1 MGKHSGRHAFK
12 DKLISLGYAD
22 LTDDVIEN
30 AFGKFKILADKK
42 KHIYDEDIIAL
53 VDDSLVLDN
62 KANTIVLKSLKV
74 FAGTGEPQKADM
86 TLDVNGQIKSA
97 TETGDGPVDAIFKCI
112 KNLYPHDVNLQ
123 LYQVHAVTEG
133 TDAQATVS
141 VRIEENGKTTVGQ
154 AADTDTLVASAN
166 AYIAALNKMILKRE
180 KTAPA
185 MEQEK
190 EKMRGIQMGLFDK
203 VKKIWSQDMAI
214 DLGTAN
220 TLVVVKGQGVV
231 LNEPSVVAIVEQAG
245 KKQVLAVGDEAKT
258 MLGRTPGNI
267 EAIRPL
273 RDGVIADFIVTE
285 EMIKHFIK
293 KVHKGRSFANPR
305 ILICVPTGST
315 PVERKAIQ
323 DSALAAGARR
333 VQLIEE
339 PIAAAIGANLP
350 ISEATGSMVVDIGG
364 GTSEIAVMSLGGLV
378 YSKSLRVAG
387 DAMDGAMANYMRKEY
402 NLMIGDSTAEKIKK
416 EIGTAIPTN
425 DNTYPVKGRDLRSG
439 TPKEVNITEEDT
451 AEALNDILRE
461 MVNGIKDAL
470 EATPPELS
478 ADLVDMGLTLTGG
491 GALLKNIDKRFS
503 KETGLPVHI
512 AEDPLSC
519 VAVGTGKALDQEQT
533 FSTMMTEY

>member
-1 MGKHSGRHAFK
+1 MVKWLKG
-12 DKLISLGYAD
+12 
-22 LTDDVIEN
+22 LTN
-30 AFGKFKILADKK
+30 
-42 KHIYDEDIIAL
+42 
-53 VDDSLVLDN
+53 
-62 KANTIVLKSLKV
+62 
-74 FAGTGEPQKADM
+74 
-86 TLDVNGQIKSA
+86 
-97 TETGDGPVDAIFKCI
+97 
-112 KNLYPHDVNLQ
+112 
-123 LYQVHAVTEG
+123 
-133 TDAQATVS
+133 
-141 VRIEENGKTTVGQ
+141 
-154 AADTDTLVASAN
+154 
-166 AYIAALNKMILKRE
+166 
-180 KTAPA
+180 
-185 MEQEK
+185 
-190 EKMRGIQMGLFDK
+190 
-203 VKKIWSQDMAI
+203 IWSQDMAI

-220 TLVVVKGQGVV
+220 TLVVLKSQGVV
-231 LNEPSVVAIVEQAG
+231 LNEPSVVAIVENMG
-245 KKQVLAVGDEAKT
+245 KKTVLAVGDEAKT

-267 EAIRPL
+267 SAIRPL

-293 KVHKGRSFANPR
+293 KVHKNSTFANPR

-364 GTSEIAVMSLGGLV
+364 GTTEIAVMSLGGLV

-387 DAMDGAMANYMRKEY
+387 DAMDTALINYMRKEY

-416 EIGTAIPTN
+416 EIGTAIPSN
-425 DNTYPVKGRDLRSG
+425 NNTYPVKGRDLRSG

-451 AEALNDILRE
+451 AEALNDILKE

-470 EATPPELS
+470 ENTPPELS

-503 KETGLPVHI
+503 KETGLPVYI
-512 AEDPLSC
+512 ADDPLAC
-519 VAVGTGKALDQEQT
+519 VAIGTGKALENEEI
-533 FSTMMTEY
+533 FSTMLSEY